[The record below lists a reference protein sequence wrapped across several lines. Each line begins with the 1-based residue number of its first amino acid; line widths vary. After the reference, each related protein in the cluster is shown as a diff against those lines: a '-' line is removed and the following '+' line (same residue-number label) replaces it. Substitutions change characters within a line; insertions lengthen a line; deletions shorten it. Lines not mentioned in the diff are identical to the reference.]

1 MVGDWR
7 WAFALGAGAFSE
19 FLPTPTPTPTAA
31 RLPHICSWTC
41 ACVFCS
47 SAEVANLW
55 QLLASSSFGVGSG
68 AQNCYLPLSQHRGIF
83 FSPPT
88 RNEATMCLY
97 LGPESDRICWLS
109 PSDLSLLLL

>member
-47 SAEVANLW
+47 SAEVANFW
-55 QLLASSSFGVGSG
+55 QLLASSGFGVGSG
-68 AQNCYLPLSQHRGIF
+68 AQNCFLPLSQHRGIF
-83 FSPPT
+83 FF
-88 RNEATMCLY
+88 
-97 LGPESDRICWLS
+97 
-109 PSDLSLLLL
+109 SLLPEMKPQCVFIWALRVTEFVGFLLVI